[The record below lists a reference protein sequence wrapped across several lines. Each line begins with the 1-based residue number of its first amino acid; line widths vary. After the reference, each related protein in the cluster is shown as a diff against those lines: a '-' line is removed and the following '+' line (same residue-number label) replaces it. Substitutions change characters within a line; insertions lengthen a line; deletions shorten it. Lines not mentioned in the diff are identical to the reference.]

1 MAEVA
6 HPVGITT
13 QAACLGGL
21 WDWHPFA
28 TQALLSGWAFVYVLA
43 LQVLYLLWEPSE
55 MAVWM
60 TQVVLSCI
68 GRASGFALGP
78 ELSKVM
84 ACGPCFL
91 LSLASVPLVF
101 RVAEGDP
108 CLHFLLAHG
117 QDQGRLP
124 P

>member
-6 HPVGITT
+6 HSVGITT
-13 QAACLGGL
+13 QAACLGEF
-21 WDWHPFA
+21 WDGHPFA
-28 TQALLSGWAFVYVLA
+28 TQTLLSGWAFVYVLV

-68 GRASGFALGP
+68 GRKSGFALGP
-78 ELSKVM
+78 ELGKVM
-84 ACGPCFL
+84 ACGSCFL
-91 LSLASVPLVF
+91 LSLASVPLVS

-108 CLHFLLAHG
+108 CLHFLLAQG